1 MLELTASNYYS
12 LEANKAYCSASQY
25 KDFIGYPLKHGC
37 EARALATL
45 NGTYQPDITKAL
57 LIGSILDAL
66 WEGATPADL
75 VERFPDCV
83 STRGAT
89 KGEIKAEYRQAI
101 DLYKRSIAD
110 KKFSQYMSGEKQVI
124 MTGEIEG
131 LPFKIKMDSYHDG
144 KAIVDL
150 KSTQNA
156 SPDFR
161 YYIPDLGQKLP
172 FYLSYGYDIQLAI
185 YQEIVR
191 QNTGY
196 KLPCFLTVVDKKS
209 HPLPQIIQLENKLLD
224 NALTGVKNNVYRII
238 ALKGGE
244 IEPIC
249 CNYDECDF
257 CRDMYECKVLST
269 SEFETHDD

>member
-1 MLELTASNYYS
+1 
-12 LEANKAYCSASQY
+12 
-25 KDFIGYPLKHGC
+25 
-37 EARALATL
+37 
-45 NGTYQPDITKAL
+45 
-57 LIGSILDAL
+57 
-66 WEGATPADL
+66 
-75 VERFPDCV
+75 
-83 STRGAT
+83 
-89 KGEIKAEYRQAI
+89 
-101 DLYKRSIAD
+101 
-110 KKFSQYMSGEKQVI
+110 
-124 MTGEIEG
+124 
-131 LPFKIKMDSYHDG
+131 MDSYHEG

-172 FYLSYGYDIQLAI
+172 FYLAYGYDIQLAI

-224 NALTGVKNNVYRII
+224 DALTGVKNNVYRII